1 MVGHLLNYHIMPM
14 EIKTKEQA
22 REEYNKMRKDDPA
35 FAECWSDDDHDFY
48 EWCSGYTDYNHITR
62 KGK

>member
-1 MVGHLLNYHIMPM
+1 MPM

-22 REEYNKMRKDDPA
+22 REEYNRMRKDDPA

-62 KGK
+62 KSK